1 MGARFEVLKVAMRP
15 GKPVMFGFLDKQR
28 ILSMPGNPASAI
40 ICARVFLK
48 PLLDRFLGRARR
60 DEPRIVRLAVPLDAN
75 GEREHYMRA
84 KLSED
89 GVAPIGDQD
98 SSLMSVF
105 ANADCLLV
113 RPARGPALPAGA
125 LVRVIPLDF

>member
-1 MGARFEVLKVAMRP
+1 
-15 GKPVMFGFLDKQR
+15 
-28 ILSMPGNPASAI
+28 MPGNPASAI

-48 PLLDRFLGRARR
+48 PLLDRFLGRARS
-60 DEPRIVRLAVPLDAN
+60 DQPRAARLAVPVEAN

-84 KLSED
+84 RLSED
-89 GVAPIGDQD
+89 GVSPIGDQD
-98 SSLMSVF
+98 SSLMNAF

-113 RPARGPALPAGA
+113 RPARDPALQADS